1 MIEIEQIL
9 CPTDFSD
16 FSRRALDHAV
26 ALARWYGASI
36 TALHVIPPIPS
47 LLPLTPTYGNPIVF
61 TPEDVAQFERHVV
74 DFAKESN
81 APRLVQ
87 PVVLQGGVTEEI
99 VRVAEALPADLLVM
113 GTHGRSGFDRLM
125 LGSVTERM
133 LRKAPC
139 PLLTVP
145 AAAPDAVPGVG
156 EPFRRILCAVDFF
169 PSSMRALA
177 FAESLANETDAAL
190 DILHVLEPLSVFEP
204 VPMGAGGDPTINPE
218 ALAAARQ
225 RLRDATTWETR
236 EYSHVSQIVASG
248 KPYVEILREAAERR
262 SELIVMGA
270 YGGHHR
276 FPVFGSTTNQVVR
289 AASCPV
295 LTVRA

>member
-1 MIEIEQIL
+1 MIEIKQIL
-9 CPTDFSD
+9 CPIDFSD

-26 ALARWYGASI
+26 TLARWYGASV

-47 LLPLTPTYGNPIVF
+47 LLPLTPTYGSPIVF
-61 TPEDVAQFERHVV
+61 TPEDIAQFERHVV
-74 DFAKESN
+74 DFAREPDSTQ
-81 APRLVQ
+81 PVQ
-87 PVVLQGGVTEEI
+87 PVVLQGSVTGEI
-99 VRVAEALPADLLVM
+99 IRVAEALPADLLVM

-125 LGSVTERM
+125 LGSITERM

-145 AAAPDAVPGVG
+145 AAVPDVVPRVA

-169 PSSMRALA
+169 PSSRRALTL
-177 FAESLANETDAAL
+177 AESLAKEADAAL
-190 DILHVLEPLSVFEP
+190 DVLHVLEPVSVLQP

-236 EYSHVSQIVASG
+236 EYSHVSPIVVGG
-248 KPYVEILREAAERR
+248 KPYVEILREADERR

-276 FPVFGSTTNQVVR
+276 FPVFGSTTNQVLRV
-289 AASCPV
+289 ASCPV